1 MRSRADSP
9 VAPGE
14 LLRQAV
20 LILLGLLA
28 LFPMYFS
35 LVNSLKDPQQFA
47 QNLLNVPGQPHPE
60 NYTVA
65 WHALAAPMLN
75 SVVVTAASVLL
86 TLGIASLAAY
96 AFALMDFPGRHLLFA
111 LTFALLLIPGFLTLI
126 PLYLQIKAL
135 RLPSPYLSVILP
147 TVAGG
152 LAFCILVLRT
162 AFEGLPRDVLEAARI
177 DGASHLQTLLRVV
190 MPLTVPVLIT
200 VAIIQLVPIW
210 NDYLLPS
217 LILDDAH
224 RTLPMALVSFQG
236 RGASSTGAPNYGA
249 LMASYVLSAL
259 PLLVLFSFLMR
270 SYIQGLTS
278 GAVKG

>member
-1 MRSRADSP
+1 MKSRAGSP
-9 VAPGE
+9 LAPSE
-14 LLRQAV
+14 LLRQGI
-20 LILLGLLA
+20 LIVLGLLA

-35 LVNSLKDPQQFA
+35 LVNSLKSPQQFA
-47 QNLLNVPGQPHPE
+47 ENLLNVPGQPHPE
-60 NYTVA
+60 NY
-65 WHALAAPMLN
+65 ALAWNALAVPMLN
-75 SVVVTAASVLL
+75 SVVVTALSVVL
-86 TLGIASLAAY
+86 TLATAALAAY
-96 AFALMDFPGRHLLFA
+96 AFALMEFPGRHVLFA
-111 LTFALLLIPGFLTLI
+111 LTFALLLIPSFLTLI

-135 RLPSPYLSVILP
+135 PLPSPYLSIILP

-177 DGASHLQTLLRVV
+177 DGAGHLQTLLRVV
-190 MPLTVPVLIT
+190 VPMTVPVLIT
-200 VAIIQLVPIW
+200 VGIIQLVPIW

-217 LILDDAH
+217 LVLDDAH

-236 RGASSTGAPNYGA
+236 RGASASGAPNYGA

>member
-1 MRSRADSP
+1 MRGRADSP
-9 VAPGE
+9 LAPAE
-14 LLRQAV
+14 LLRQGILIV
-20 LILLGLLA
+20 LALLA

-35 LVNSLKDPQQFA
+35 LVNSFKDPQQFA
-47 QNLLNVPGQPHPE
+47 QNLLNVPGRLHPE
-60 NYTVA
+60 NY
-65 WHALAAPMLN
+65 ALAWSALALPMLN
-75 SVVVTAASVLL
+75 SVVVTVASVLL
-86 TLGIASLAAY
+86 TLALGALAAY
-96 AFALMDFPGRHLLFA
+96 AFAQTDFPGRHVLFA

-135 RLPSPYLSVILP
+135 PLPSPYLAVILP

-162 AFEGLPRDVLEAARI
+162 AFEGLPRDVLEAAHI
-177 DGASHLQTLLRVV
+177 DGAGHFQTLLRVV
-190 MPLTVPVLIT
+190 VPMTVPVLIT

-217 LILDDAH
+217 LVLDDAH
-224 RTLPMALVSFQG
+224 RTLPMALISFQG

-259 PLLVLFSFLMR
+259 PLLALFSFLMR